1 MNRTGK
7 SLTPQ
12 TDTFRNRIPFD
23 NTIMTKRMNTKVKQH
38 PRFNLKVRHKN
49 STFDILKK
57 IIEYVTLFQLMD
69 SLGNVNHAINI
80 VEYWIFE
87 SNYEKA
93 IFPTK

>member
-1 MNRTGK
+1 
-7 SLTPQ
+7 
-12 TDTFRNRIPFD
+12 
-23 NTIMTKRMNTKVKQH
+23 MTKRMHTKVEQH

-49 STFDILKK
+49 GAFDIPKK
-57 IIEYVTLFQLMD
+57 IIEYVTLLQLME
-69 SLGNVNHAINI
+69 SLGNVNHAIHI